1 MLGAKSSSGAPIQGA
16 AGPKV
21 EVMRSE
27 LGRARGL
34 GAAGGWL
41 HHWKV
46 ERLTAIALVPLTL
59 WFIYAVLHLLG
70 ASQQAVHRFAANPV
84 NTVLLLAMVAMTF
97 HHTQLGLQVV
107 MEDYIH
113 DPKTKRVSLLLNQGA
128 ALFLGLLCAVSILR
142 MAFTA

>member
-1 MLGAKSSSGAPIQGA
+1 MLGVKSSSGAPIQGV

-70 ASQQAVHRFAANPV
+70 APQQARVHRFAWPV
-84 NTVLLLAMVAMTF
+84 
-97 HHTQLGLQVV
+97 
-107 MEDYIH
+107 
-113 DPKTKRVSLLLNQGA
+113 R
-128 ALFLGLLCAVSILR
+128 
-142 MAFTA
+142 